1 MNNLMK
7 PIIKRTDEWKKR
19 PEAVNK
25 TYTAIAGYYKK
36 LETLHKK
43 MPWVTK
49 EQKEPVY
56 KLINETVTWMQ
67 NMIE

>member
-49 EQKEPVY
+49 E
-56 KLINETVTWMQ
+56 
-67 NMIE
+67 